1 MWRIFGK
8 IMKCETAKGLIAKCQ
23 FFNQPKV
30 IGVSHALKISQ
41 LWIDPGAS
49 ALSPVTRMSH
59 SAVPV
64 PPILL
69 QLMLPSVGSKLNYRK

>member
-41 LWIDPGAS
+41 L
-49 ALSPVTRMSH
+49 
-59 SAVPV
+59 
-64 PPILL
+64 
-69 QLMLPSVGSKLNYRK
+69 